1 MKKKHKKGDSRVGD
15 KISILRGEGMPEKQ
29 AVGEAEGMKDS
40 GRLKKGGKYIHK
52 RKGRGHRRLT
62 R

>member
-1 MKKKHKKGDSRVGD
+1 MKHKKKGDRRIGD
-15 KISILRGEGMPEKQ
+15 KIRVLRNEGKSENA
-29 AVGEAEGMKDS
+29 AVGEAEGMERS

-52 RKGRGHRRLT
+52 RKGRGHRRST

>member
-1 MKKKHKKGDSRVGD
+1 MKHKKKGDRRVGD
-15 KISILRGEGMPEKQ
+15 KIRVLRREGIPEKQ

-52 RKGRGHRRLT
+52 RKGRGHRRST